1 MPELPEVES
10 ARLVL
15 EKAARGRTIAEVNV
29 HPDALVFDRNT
40 PAALKKALKGSKVVG
55 TGRRGKYFWAEL
67 DRRPWPWFH
76 FGMSGSLH
84 VYREPDERPNHWKL
98 EVILSDG
105 KRLAW
110 RDPRRFGRIRLV
122 ADPLS
127 DPRLARLGFD
137 PLLDMPSLKEWGR
150 LLKKRK
156 KNLKALL
163 LDQTFSAGVGNWIAD
178 EVLYHARLA
187 PRRMSTDLSA
197 AEVKALRQSLLKVI
211 RTAVRHDADSEKFPW
226 DWLFRYRWSARHT
239 HTARDTEI
247 VRETIAGRTTVW
259 VPEEQG

>member
-10 ARLVL
+10 ARHVL
-15 EKAARGRTIAEVNV
+15 EKAAKGRTIVEVHV
-29 HPDALVFDRNT
+29 HPDPLVFDRNK
-40 PAALKKALKGSKVVG
+40 PAALAKALKGKKVKG
-55 TGRRGKYFWAEL
+55 TGRRGKHFWAEL
-67 DRRPWPWFH
+67 DGRPWPWFH

-84 VYREPDERPNHWKL
+84 VYREPAERPSHWKL
-98 EVILSDG
+98 ELVLDDG

-122 ADPLS
+122 EDPLADPKL
-127 DPRLARLGFD
+127 RRLGFD
-137 PLLDMPSLKEWGR
+137 PLLDMPGLAELR
-150 LLKKRK
+150 VLLRKRK

-178 EVLYHARLA
+178 EVLYHAKLA
-187 PRRMSTDLSA
+187 PRRLTTDLSD
-197 AEVKALRQSLLKVI
+197 AEIKALRQSLLKVI
-211 RTAVRHDADSEKFPW
+211 RLAVKHDADSEKFPW

-259 VPEEQG
+259 VPEEQV